1 MSQFVHLNTRTTYSL
16 LAGMPA
22 PKALAQAAAKAGFS
36 AMGVADTG
44 NVFGAVETSKAF
56 SAAGVQPI
64 LGAALYLSLNKQI
77 FTVNLLVQN
86 ETGWQNLLH
95 LITASNLESAL
106 EHTKAVDLPTLCSKG
121 EGLILLTG
129 GARFGLPAEEDIFHQ
144 LQKAFDNRLY
154 VELQRHGLPVEQE
167 AEPQLLRLAETLKIP
182 TVATNESRF
191 LEPEQA
197 EAFNALVC
205 IGESLTVDD
214 PAHQFFGPAYALR
227 SSADMLALFEDIP
240 EATANTLAIA
250 QRCGYWLEQ
259 VDVKSMAMPRWPVGK
274 DERTA
279 DLIRAKAHV
288 ALEQRLQSHVF
299 PLCDKKEEAA
309 KRQQYTDR
317 LEEELNVI
325 ISMGFDGYFL
335 ITSDFIRWAK
345 DQGIP
350 VGPGRGSG
358 AGSLV
363 AWCLDITDID
373 PIAWGLY
380 FERFLNPERI
390 SLPDFDIDF
399 CQERRDE
406 VIQYVRDK
414 YGADRVA
421 QIITFGSLKARACI
435 RDVGRV
441 LQLPYGLVSRIAAFV
456 PEGPTPPSIREVIN
470 DDERLRALAE
480 EEAGVQELLD
490 IAMQLEGCLRHAS
503 THAAGLIIADQP
515 IQDVCGLYH
524 DPRATLP
531 ATQFSMYDAEFAGLV
546 KFDFLGLKT
555 LTTIRHTLDMVKNG
569 TGEEVDMLR
578 IPLDDAAT
586 YETLCQGYTLGVFQI
601 ESAGMTDLTR
611 QIQPQCLEHMAAVVC
626 LFRPGPMELMPA
638 YVACHLGKQEPNYP
652 HALLEPVLRE
662 THGVAIY
669 QEQVLRMAQVLAGF
683 TLGEA
688 DILRRAM
695 GKKKPKE
702 MAAQREKFVEGCSKT
717 NDIGEAQANAIF
729 DTIAAF
735 AGYGFNKA
743 HTIAYTLISYQTAW
757 LKTHYPLE
765 FMAATMTLDKGNTD
779 KLLRYKN
786 ELARM
791 EVNLLPPDVNQS
803 DVNFRVEG
811 EAIRYALSAIKGAG
825 EEAMRRLVAERTA
838 NGAYKDLWDF
848 VERQDPHAINRKA
861 LEVLIKAGALD
872 SLHPNRAELWEN
884 LDMLL
889 AYTHQVWEDKTSGQN
904 SLFGGAGTGSTNRP
918 RPRPA
923 PAWEPLEQLGHEL
936 TTVGFYLS
944 AHPLASF
951 EHELAALP
959 DLLAINTLA
968 SLAKEGKT
976 SAKIAG
982 VVLSTRE
989 MKTKR
994 GDRMGFATVSD
1005 LSGQEEVVFF
1015 PEAFARW
1022 QEQLQNQVPLVLTLA
1037 MSMEGERLR
1046 LNVDHLTSLEEL
1058 ARKRASLTLKVDV
1071 MEALQP
1077 LQEHLLA
1084 QPGKTACRIIVA
1096 RPGEGDVTLSLP
1108 QGISCTHQLLSRISS
1123 LSGVQVLP

>member
-1 MSQFVHLNTRTTYSL
+1 
-16 LAGMPA
+16 
-22 PKALAQAAAKAGFS
+22 
-36 AMGVADTG
+36 
-44 NVFGAVETSKAF
+44 
-56 SAAGVQPI
+56 
-64 LGAALYLSLNKQI
+64 
-77 FTVNLLVQN
+77 
-86 ETGWQNLLH
+86 
-95 LITASNLESAL
+95 
-106 EHTKAVDLPTLCSKG
+106 
-121 EGLILLTG
+121 
-129 GARFGLPAEEDIFHQ
+129 
-144 LQKAFDNRLY
+144 
-154 VELQRHGLPVEQE
+154 
-167 AEPQLLRLAETLKIP
+167 
-182 TVATNESRF
+182 
-191 LEPEQA
+191 
-197 EAFNALVC
+197 
-205 IGESLTVDD
+205 
-214 PAHQFFGPAYALR
+214 
-227 SSADMLALFEDIP
+227 
-240 EATANTLAIA
+240 
-250 QRCGYWLEQ
+250 
-259 VDVKSMAMPRWPVGK
+259 
-274 DERTA
+274 
-279 DLIRAKAHV
+279 
-288 ALEQRLQSHVF
+288 
-299 PLCDKKEEAA
+299 
-309 KRQQYTDR
+309 
-317 LEEELNVI
+317 
-325 ISMGFDGYFL
+325 MGFDGYFL

-345 DQGIP
+345 DKNIP

-373 PIAWGLY
+373 PMAWGLY

-456 PEGPTPPSIREVIN
+456 PEGPNPPSISEVIA

-480 EEAGVQELLD
+480 EEAGVQDLLD
-490 IAMQLEGCLRHAS
+490 IAIQLEGCLRHAS
-503 THAAGLIIADQP
+503 THAAGLIISDQP
-515 IQDVCGLYH
+515 IQDICGLYH

-555 LTTIRHTLDMVKNG
+555 LTTIRHTLNMVKEN
-569 TGEEVDMLR
+569 TGEDIDILR
-578 IPLDDAAT
+578 IPLDDTAT
-586 YETLCQGYTLGVFQI
+586 YQTLCQGHTLGIFQI
-601 ESAGMTDLTR
+601 ESAGMTDLTK
-611 QIQPQCLEHMAAVVC
+611 QIQPQCLEHVAAVVC
-626 LFRPGPMELMPA
+626 LFRPGPMELMPE
-638 YVACHLGKQEPNYP
+638 YVACHLGKQKPNYP
-652 HALLEPVLRE
+652 HPLLEPVLQE

-702 MAAQREKFVEGCSKT
+702 MAAQREKFVAGCAKT
-717 NDIGEAQANAIF
+717 NEISATQANSIF

-765 FMAATMTLDKGNTD
+765 FMAATMTLDKANTD

-791 EVNLLPPDVNQS
+791 DVPLLPPSINSS
-803 DVNFRVEG
+803 DVNFTVANG
-811 EAIRYALSAIKGAG
+811 AIHHALSAIKGAG

-838 NGAYKDLWDF
+838 NGPYKDLWDF
-848 VERQDPHAINRKA
+848 VERQDPQTLNRKT

-884 LDMLL
+884 MDLLL
-889 AYTHQVWEDKTSGQN
+889 AYGHQLWEDKISGQN
-904 SLFGGAGTGSTNRP
+904 NLFGTSEEQSVTRP
-918 RPRPA
+918 RPKAA
-923 PAWEPLEQLGHEL
+923 PAWESLEQLGHEL
-936 TTVGFYLS
+936 TTIGFYLS
-944 AHPLASF
+944 AHPLTSF

-959 DLLAINTLA
+959 DLAPIAQLR
-968 SLAKEGKT
+968 SLAEGGKT

-994 GDRMGFATVSD
+994 GDRMGFATLSD
-1005 LSGQEEVVFF
+1005 LSGQEEVVLF
-1015 PEAFARW
+1015 PEAFTRW
-1022 QEQLQNQVPLVLTLA
+1022 QDQLESQAPVVLTLA
-1037 MSMEGERLR
+1037 LSLEGERLR
-1046 LNVDHLTSLEEL
+1046 LNVESLTSLEDL
-1058 ARKRASLTLKVDV
+1058 ARQRASLTLKVNIL
-1071 MEALQP
+1071 EALQP
-1077 LQEHLLA
+1077 LQEQLLA
-1084 QPGKTACRIIVA
+1084 QPGETACSIIVS
-1096 RPGEGDVTLSLP
+1096 RPGEGDVTLRLP
-1108 QGISCTHQLLSRISS
+1108 QGITCSHQLLSKISS
-1123 LSGVQVLP
+1123 LSGVQVLA